1 MANYTGLNNTQK
13 RNCIANQISESRA
26 RIGDLKRDI
35 DGYVDNIVDIV
46 RIATT
51 IEEELND
58 AIELLDREYNI
69 LEELK
74 NDVLSIPVQ
83 QDAAYTIRRGLTPAS
98 PAGAHITPVNAQP
111 LRTENLTGQQIV
123 SALTNTIRM
132 RTPDGREIFAQVQ
145 RDPVNPNMGTV
156 LATEA
161 LNREDVEAALDDI
174 DVDDCDDEPWEDIDC
189 SDDETTMLHLGNNVY
204 ECDACGGRIITHGA
218 EGINEYDLCPNCHRT
233 VVDL

>member
-1 MANYTGLNNTQK
+1 MANYTGLNNIQK
-13 RNCIANQISESRA
+13 RNCIANQISESRS
-26 RIGDLKRDI
+26 RIGDLKQDI
-35 DGYVDNIVDIV
+35 DDYVGDLVDTV
-46 RIATT
+46 RVVTI
-51 IEEELND
+51 IEEKLSH

-74 NDVLSIPVQ
+74 NDVLSIPIQ

-145 RDPVNPNMGTV
+145 QDPVGGNMNRV
-156 LATEA
+156 IATEA
-161 LNREDVEAALDDI
+161 LNREDVEAALND
-174 DVDDCDDEPWEDIDC
+174 DDCDCDEEPWEDIDC

>member
-1 MANYTGLNNTQK
+1 MANYTVLNNTQK
-13 RNCIANQISESRA
+13 RNCIANQISEVRG

-35 DGYVDNIVDIV
+35 NDYVNNIDDII
-46 RIATT
+46 RAT
-51 IEEELND
+51 
-58 AIELLDREYNI
+58 ALLSDKLSNALVTLEREYGI

-74 NDVLSIPVQ
+74 IEVASLPVQ
-83 QDAAYTIRRGLTPAS
+83 QDTAYTIRRGLTPAS

-123 SALTNTIRM
+123 SALTNTVRM

-145 RDPVNPNMGTV
+145 RDPVDSNMNRV
-156 LATEA
+156 IATEA
-161 LNREDVEAALDDI
+161 LNREDVEAALND
-174 DVDDCDDEPWEDIDC
+174 DDCDCDEEPWEDIDC

>member
-1 MANYTGLNNTQK
+1 MANYTVLNNTQK
-13 RNCIANQISESRA
+13 RNCIANQISESRG

-35 DGYVDNIVDIV
+35 NDYVNNIDDII
-46 RIATT
+46 RAT
-51 IEEELND
+51 
-58 AIELLDREYNI
+58 AILSDKLSNALVTLEREYGI

-74 NDVLSIPVQ
+74 IEVASLPVQ

-145 RDPVNPNMGTV
+145 QNPVNPNMGTV

-161 LNREDVEAALDDI
+161 LSREDVEAALNDD
-174 DVDDCDDEPWEDIDC
+174 DGDCDEEPWEDIDC
-189 SDDETTMLHLGNNVY
+189 SDDETTMTQLSDNVY
-204 ECDACGGRIITHGA
+204 ECDACGGRVITHGA
-218 EGINEYDLCPNCHRT
+218 EGITEYDLCPNCHRT